1 MTKFVAPVLQPL
13 GDVVVPSAG
22 VGVLGGLW
30 CFLNLGV
37 DDQIVLGCVVSAQAR
52 CQ

>member
-1 MTKFVAPVLQPL
+1 MIAPVVQSL

-22 VGVLGGLW
+22 MGVLGGLW
-30 CFLNLGV
+30 CLLNLGV
-37 DDQIVLGCVVSAQAR
+37 DNQIVFGCVVSAQAR